1 MELRRQSAG
10 FHGSRRSGVISC
22 GSSSSRSTQLFAS
35 RLRSAAD
42 ATAAMAKFT
51 GEKAGSD
58 VMLGKAQ
65 DPKFTGKAPPAA
77 CPTQ

>member
-1 MELRRQSAG
+1 M
-10 FHGSRRSGVISC
+10 
-22 GSSSSRSTQLFAS
+22 
-35 RLRSAAD
+35 SAAD

>member
-1 MELRRQSAG
+1 MGKKEDAIIQAKVDAINATKAKMEA
-10 FHGSRRSGVISC
+10 C
-22 GSSSSRSTQLFAS
+22 AM
-35 RLRSAAD
+35 SAAD

-65 DPKFTGKAPPAA
+65 DPKFTGKAPAAA